1 MLNKPAEQGTALW
14 RDQLLMSM
22 SNFMKSAAAHPGRP
36 WLCTQAAGPPGRR
49 LDPPGRRAA
58 AAIRRGALLRALSPR
73 ACPRGGAPGRA
84 TRAANTVG
92 RRCRGVVPRPAQER
106 VREELLKRD
115 ALERV
120 AAQQPVQQR
129 AAARRQRARHGRR
142 QRGLGALDVAQQ
154 LHMVGAVEGRLACA
168 RRAAAVSR
176 SAAAGGSARAV
187 AQLPQASPPP
197 LCTSSQRRQAPSAA
211 WLCGDA
217 PGGGW
222 AGVGPSAAGAC
233 RPDRSPRRERVRGG
247 LGQGGARTRAPGAH
261 PRPART
267 GWCPRSTGRPWRRTC
282 GTAGSRAP
290 CTAASRTACRPA
302 RSAAGCARSRSPR
315 SSAPRPA
322 RAPPAA
328 GSAASGRAARA
339 PRPHSAARQVMLHCR
354 AAARAPPAHCPR
366 HKRTGTG
373 NRW

>member
-142 QRGLGALDVAQQ
+142 QRGLGALDVA
-154 LHMVGAVEGRLACA
+154 
-168 RRAAAVSR
+168 AAAH
-176 SAAAGGSARAV
+176 G
-187 AQLPQASPPP
+187 
-197 LCTSSQRRQAPSAA
+197 
-211 WLCGDA
+211 
-217 PGGGW
+217 
-222 AGVGPSAAGAC
+222 
-233 RPDRSPRRERVRGG
+233 
-247 LGQGGARTRAPGAH
+247 
-261 PRPART
+261 
-267 GWCPRSTGRPWRRTC
+267 WRR
-282 GTAGSRAP
+282 
-290 CTAASRTACRPA
+290 
-302 RSAAGCARSRSPR
+302 
-315 SSAPRPA
+315 
-322 RAPPAA
+322 
-328 GSAASGRAARA
+328 
-339 PRPHSAARQVMLHCR
+339 
-354 AAARAPPAHCPR
+354 
-366 HKRTGTG
+366 
-373 NRW
+373 